1 MPPTPRP
8 IINHF
13 SAMSRENR
21 AEVPGSEMSVGC
33 ALEEQ
38 RAELGPWGAG
48 DPYPPWGTDF
58 PRISEHLSFH
68 SLWAHEEQWPHLLTP
83 GIPIPSTRSWEPPES
98 PQGQRTEPPGGEAGT
113 VRRTACQPPA
123 LQPTP
128 GRPAS
133 KQRVLLIRVPF
144 SWGLAEGGR
153 DGLPNRP
160 HSQEKASA
168 GDLPRGPVCPQM
180 ACEEV
185 LDEGQEG
192 PFTTSRAGVS
202 HLF

>member
-38 RAELGPWGAG
+38 RAELGPRGAG

-144 SWGLAEGGR
+144 SWGLAEGRERRPSKQATFTGKGFSWR
-153 DGLPNRP
+153 PASGTCVSPDGL
-160 HSQEKASA
+160 
-168 GDLPRGPVCPQM
+168 
-180 ACEEV
+180 
-185 LDEGQEG
+185 
-192 PFTTSRAGVS
+192 
-202 HLF
+202 